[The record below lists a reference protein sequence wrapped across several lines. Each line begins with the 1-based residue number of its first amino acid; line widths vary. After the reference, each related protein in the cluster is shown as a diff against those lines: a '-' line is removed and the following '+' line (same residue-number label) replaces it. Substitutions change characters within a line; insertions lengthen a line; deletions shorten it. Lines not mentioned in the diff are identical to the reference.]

1 MIVAAKQLGA
11 EKDGYIL
18 ADVQDLS
25 FLRDRSFDLAAFY
38 LNLCDLPD
46 FEANT
51 REVFRV
57 LKRGRRS
64 IIVTLH
70 PIRSAVGDRLKT
82 QDGAKLQHD
91 SARWGSA
98 DVQPAVRSTK

>member
-25 FLRDRSFDLAAFY
+25 FLRDRSFDLTVSYFK
-38 LNLCDLPD
+38 LCDLPD

-57 LKRGRRS
+57 LKRR
-64 IIVTLH
+64 
-70 PIRSAVGDRLKT
+70 
-82 QDGAKLQHD
+82 GALSSSSYTRFVPQL
-91 SARWGSA
+91 G
-98 DVQPAVRSTK
+98 TG

>member
-25 FLRDRSFDLAAFY
+25 FLRDRSFDLTVSY

-57 LKRGRRS
+57 LNRGGVLYHRHPTPDSFRS
-64 IIVTLH
+64 
-70 PIRSAVGDRLKT
+70 
-82 QDGAKLQHD
+82 
-91 SARWGSA
+91 W
-98 DVQPAVRSTK
+98 